1 MESEIEEKPLKIREY
16 ARLLGISDTSVHKA
30 INAGYITESSWVLD
44 AKGRK
49 LIIAS
54 RANAEWK
61 ENYNPTRSQLTKAGK
76 PFTFDIEQPSEPP
89 EPASAP
95 PVQPAAP
102 PQQRTAPPTPPIEE
116 IGGAVA
122 DMSVAKLK
130 QISEKLKIAKA
141 QIELKELQGTLVPK
155 KEVYDAFFTFGQ
167 EMRQTL
173 LAIPDRIIDELLA
186 TPERALAHNIL
197 TDAIVKALESLS
209 EMGSRDITKRK

>member
-1 MESEIEEKPLKIREY
+1 MESQVEEKPLKIREY
-16 ARLLGISDTSVHKA
+16 ARTLGISDTSVHKA

-76 PFTFDIEQPSEPP
+76 SFTFDVEQP
-89 EPASAP
+89 SAP
-95 PVQPAAP
+95 PVSEPPAQPAAP
-102 PQQRTAPPTPPIEE
+102 PQQRSAPPPIEE
-116 IGGAVA
+116 IGGAVG

-173 LAIPDRIIDELLA
+173 MAIPDRIIDEILA

-197 TDAIVKALESLS
+197 TDAIVKALASLS
-209 EMGSRDITKRK
+209 EMGSRDISKRK

>member
-1 MESEIEEKPLKIREY
+1 MESQVEEKPLKIREY
-16 ARLLGISDTSVHKA
+16 ARTLGISDTSVHKA

-76 PFTFDIEQPSEPP
+76 SFTFDVEQPSAPPESEPP
-89 EPASAP
+89 A
-95 PVQPAAP
+95 QPSAP
-102 PQQRTAPPTPPIEE
+102 PQQRSAPPPMEE
-116 IGGAVA
+116 IGGAVG

-173 LAIPDRIIDELLA
+173 MAIPDRIIDEILA

-197 TDAIVKALESLS
+197 TDAIVKALASLS
-209 EMGSRDITKRK
+209 EMGSRDISKRK